1 MKSWSKCE
9 QREFGISLEASGAAD
24 VAKRNKARQQFPF
37 DPDYATEPGEIL
49 QETLSGLA
57 ISESEFARLTD
68 LTVGDVKMLID
79 GVKRIT
85 PEIALQLEKTTRTP
99 AHFWNNPEATYQK
112 RSHDNAR
119 RN

>member
-1 MKSWSKCE
+1 M
-9 QREFGISLEASGAAD
+9 AN
-24 VAKRNKARQQFPF
+24 RNKARQQFPF
-37 DPDYATEPGEIL
+37 EPNFATEPGEIL

-57 ISESEFARLTD
+57 ISEFEFAKRTG

-85 PEIALQLEKTTRTP
+85 PEIALQLENGTAVP
-99 AHFWNNPEATYQK
+99 SHFWNNLEANYQE
-112 RSHDNAR
+112 RTHDHAR